1 MNPSIQSPPLGFK
14 PKVTGPEYVNEFTRH
29 VIRTVAH
36 MIQLEKRTGRTVTL
50 ALEPE
55 PACFL
60 ETTEEAVDYFK
71 NHLYAAEAV
80 RMIVT
85 ATGLNKSQAEAAL
98 RKHLGMVYDICHQAV
113 EYEDIGA
120 SLRKLADN
128 GIPVFKLQEAA
139 ALRVPNV
146 TKETVE
152 AMRPFADTVYLT
164 QTIEKIDGKLNRY
177 LNLEDAFAAFEA
189 NPKGKR
195 EWRTHV
201 HVPVFLDK
209 IGEHFE
215 TTRFAIEDALKFH
228 KKNKLSP
235 QLEIETYTWDVL
247 PDSMKI
253 GSIVDYVERELDWVQ
268 GSARRTRRL
277 KQSGERDESRF
288 HRPRPNGSSD
298 GRAHL
303 GRRSRARRLQPL
315 AREGA
320 ELEKGG
326 AKVAGSIAEA
336 CKGREVVI
344 SMVAD
349 DKALTE
355 VVKEIS
361 GALAKGA
368 IHVAMGTHGVHVL
381 REVDAVHGKAGQ
393 LFVASPVLGRPEAA
407 AAGQIAIVAGRPGR
421 RHREGRAVECAD
433 GPAHVPGRRRS
444 RKARPP

>member
-1 MNPSIQSPPLGFK
+1 MDLGNGLGHLTYSTLVHAGDTWSEMWDSLNRYVPQVKARVSPHKTFGVSLRLSASSAQTLTGNRDERSRLKEFLHQHDMYLYTVNAFPYGPFKNRIVKKDVYEPDWSTDARAIYTMQVADILAEVALPGVSPSIQSPPLGFK
-14 PKVTGPEYVNEFTRH
+14 PKVTGPEYVNAFTRQ

-85 ATGLNKSQAEAAL
+85 QTGLNKSQAEAAL

-113 EYEDIGA
+113 EYEDISK
-120 SLRKLADN
+120 SLRALADA

-152 AMRPFADTVYLT
+152 AMRPFAETVYLT
-164 QTIEKIDGKLNRY
+164 QTVEKIGDKLNKY

-189 NPKGKR
+189 KPNLKR

-215 TTRFAIEDALKFH
+215 TTRFAIEDALQFH

-247 PDSMKI
+247 PDSMKT

-268 GSARRTRRL
+268 G
-277 KQSGERDESRF
+277 Q
-288 HRPRPNGSSD
+288 
-298 GRAHL
+298 
-303 GRRSRARRLQPL
+303 
-315 AREGA
+315 
-320 ELEKGG
+320 
-326 AKVAGSIAEA
+326 
-336 CKGREVVI
+336 
-344 SMVAD
+344 
-349 DKALTE
+349 
-355 VVKEIS
+355 
-361 GALAKGA
+361 
-368 IHVAMGTHGVHVL
+368 L
-381 REVDAVHGKAGQ
+381 R
-393 LFVASPVLGRPEAA
+393 
-407 AAGQIAIVAGRPGR
+407 
-421 RHREGRAVECAD
+421 
-433 GPAHVPGRRRS
+433 
-444 RKARPP
+444 